1 MSLNSLPAIENE
13 IRRIIDLQNQHQEL
27 AQAAQANEETFG
39 DVALESEEKTYQ
51 FTLIFKELEKL
62 FTLFVTM
69 HAARCLR
76 PASLASLQL
85 HFRFHLDAETKNTQ
99 IYKGAVALE
108 DHHDTEYHRQED
120 LLSNMELHHA
130 ALLAIRND
138 LRLREQGA
146 QNTPLQ
152 DINLNV

>member
-1 MSLNSLPAIENE
+1 MPLNSLPAIEND
-13 IRRIIDLQNQHQEL
+13 IRRLIDLQNQHQEL

-62 FTLFVTM
+62 FTFFVTM
-69 HAARCLR
+69 HGARCLR
-76 PASLASLQL
+76 PESLASLQL

-99 IYKGAVALE
+99 IYKRAIALE
-108 DHHDTEYHRQED
+108 DLHDTEYHRQED
-120 LLSNMELHHA
+120 LLSTLELHHVT
-130 ALLAIRND
+130 LLAIRND

-152 DINLNV
+152 DLNLNV

>member
-1 MSLNSLPAIENE
+1 MSLNSLPAIESE
-13 IRRIIDLQNQHQEL
+13 IRHIIDLQNQHQEL

-51 FTLIFKELEKL
+51 FTLLFKELKKL
-62 FTLFVTM
+62 FTSSVTM

-76 PASLASLQL
+76 PESLASLQL
-85 HFRFHLDAETKNTQ
+85 RFRVHFDAETQNTQ

-108 DHHDTEYHRQED
+108 DLHDTEYHRQED
-120 LLSNMELHHA
+120 LLSNLELHHVT
-130 ALLAIRND
+130 LLAIRND

-152 DINLNV
+152 DLNLNV